1 MYTVQLVYIMKYLH
15 TCAYIYNV
23 YTIRIQYTLY
33 LSMYIYIYLSLVFQN
48 KYVQDVLVGS
58 PVPGWVVTLVDPG
71 RTETFEIHRKI
82 VK

>member
-33 LSMYIYIYLSLVFQN
+33 LSMYIYIFVAGFPKQICARCVSW
-48 KYVQDVLVGS
+48 
-58 PVPGWVVTLVDPG
+58 VPGPG
-71 RTETFEIHRKI
+71 LGCHLSRPWTD
-82 VK
+82 